1 MDPFQLL
8 CGGGARFDKKRFQQD
23 IASFK
28 GGGAA
33 DASNGG
39 GSSARA
45 AAALDFFG
53 DIKPTAAAAGSGK
66 RKRRRTR
73 DGDDVDGNGQKGK
86 SGSEA
91 SQLKKKRNSRASDS
105 DSDDA
110 SSDDDDGSDDD
121 DDDGDGD
128 DDGDDG
134 DGVSPETRLAQHV
147 EKISLYRKSKRIYVK
162 GSDIPDPIVTFDDL
176 ESLGAP
182 AKLIETVN
190 VLYSTPTPIQV
201 QAAPVMLADREL
213 FGIAP
218 TGSGKTLGFALP
230 ILVALK
236 GPAAKGFRACVLAP
250 TRELAAQIKRVFDQL
265 AAKTRMQIRLLDKA
279 NSASR
284 SFDAKTSSLKFDVLI
299 STPMRLVTSL
309 QKQLLSLANVQWL
322 VFDEADRLFENG
334 FEHQIDE
341 VIEACT
347 SPKRRIALFSA
358 TMPPRVEE
366 LARTVLHNPVRVH
379 IGERNAATVDVEQE
393 LVFAGR
399 EDGKLIAIR
408 RYIQEGIKPP
418 ILIFVQSKSRAI
430 ELFNE
435 LVYDGINVDVI
446 HAERTQQQRDNVVK
460 QFRAGRVW
468 VLIATDLM
476 ARGLDFKG
484 VNVVINYDFPANAV
498 DYIHRVGRTG
508 RAGRRGKA
516 ITFFTEADGPSLK
529 SIVNVM
535 RASGC
540 DVPQWM
546 LELKTKRKGK
556 TRTIERDSINTSLNA
571 DKQQGKRNSRKKPH
585 SKRGAGDGSAGGG
598 STGGGSTGG
607 GGGPAAKAGRKG
619 KKDGKRHEK
628 SKK

>member
-1 MDPFQLL
+1 M
-8 CGGGARFDKKRFQQD
+8 
-23 IASFK
+23 
-28 GGGAA
+28 
-33 DASNGG
+33 
-39 GSSARA
+39 
-45 AAALDFFG
+45 
-53 DIKPTAAAAGSGK
+53 
-66 RKRRRTR
+66 
-73 DGDDVDGNGQKGK
+73 
-86 SGSEA
+86 
-91 SQLKKKRNSRASDS
+91 
-105 DSDDA
+105 
-110 SSDDDDGSDDD
+110 
-121 DDDGDGD
+121 
-128 DDGDDG
+128 
-134 DGVSPETRLAQHV
+134 
-147 EKISLYRKSKRIYVK
+147 K
-162 GSDIPDPIVTFDDL
+162 GSDIPDPVASFDGL
-176 ESLGAP
+176 EALGAP
-182 AKLIETVN
+182 SKLIEAVN
-190 VLYSTPTPIQV
+190 ASYPTPTPIQV
-201 QAAPVMLADREL
+201 QAIPVMLADREL

-230 ILVALK
+230 VLIALK

-265 AAKTRMQIRLLDKA
+265 AVKTRMQIRLLDKA

-284 SFDAKTSSLKFDVLI
+284 SFDAKTSSQKFDVLI

-309 QKQLLSLANVQWL
+309 QKQLLSLRNVEWL

-334 FEHQIDE
+334 FEHQVDE

-399 EDGKLIAIR
+399 EDGKLIAVR

-418 ILIFVQSKSRAI
+418 ILIFVQSKGRAV

-460 QFRAGRVW
+460 QFRSGRVW

-571 DKQQGKRNSRKKPH
+571 DKQHRKRSTRKKPR
-585 SKRGAGDGSAGGG
+585 SKRDASSSSSSSSSSSANGN
-598 STGGGSTGG
+598 GG
-607 GGGPAAKAGRKG
+607 GGNKRKGAVKAAKK
-619 KKDGKRHEK
+619 
-628 SKK
+628 